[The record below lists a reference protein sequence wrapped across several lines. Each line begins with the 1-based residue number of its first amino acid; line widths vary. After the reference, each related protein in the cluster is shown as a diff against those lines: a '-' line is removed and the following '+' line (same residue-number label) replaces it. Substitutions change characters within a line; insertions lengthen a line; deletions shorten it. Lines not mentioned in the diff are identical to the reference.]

1 MVAESHGI
9 KPMEAYR
16 RLKAG
21 EKVEGYDLVG
31 NILNDGKHYWQV
43 QTDGYRVQVREVPN
57 PDSIPYIEHKKKEEC
72 PRVFKRICERCG
84 GEFVLTKYSAQRTMC
99 TPCERE
105 WRREIG
111 LDREKICMRCGKNFF
126 ISKYRPYSDP
136 QHCPK
141 CANVLR
147 VQKAHKE
154 KLIRAKSTNTEI

>member
-1 MVAESHGI
+1 MIAESHGI

-43 QTDGYRVQVREVPN
+43 QTDEYRVQVREVPN
-57 PDSIPYIEHKKKEEC
+57 PDSIPYVEHKKKEEC

-105 WRREIG
+105 WRREMG
-111 LDREKICMRCGKNFF
+111 L
-126 ISKYRPYSDP
+126 
-136 QHCPK
+136 Q
-141 CANVLR
+141 
-147 VQKAHKE
+147 
-154 KLIRAKSTNTEI
+154 

>member
-1 MVAESHGI
+1 MIEDSHGI

-16 RLKAG
+16 RLKRG

-43 QTDGYRVQVREVPN
+43 STDQYRVQVREVPN
-57 PDSIPYIEHKKKEEC
+57 PDSIPYVEKKKKEEC

-99 TPCERE
+99 TPCERQ
-105 WRREIG
+105 WRQEMGI
-111 LDREKICMRCGKNFF
+111 DREKVCMRCGKSFF

-136 QHCPK
+136 QYCPK
-141 CANVLR
+141 CSNILR
-147 VQKAHKE
+147 VQKAQKE
-154 KLIRAKSTNTEI
+154 KLISKRSTNTKD